1 MLTKSKSL
9 SHPSAAKFARARRFM
24 SLRDDPVPAALRQ
37 ASSRRLSLPK
47 VWSSDSRFAR
57 KPRGFLAKRSRT
69 IAAVIVALLVLF
81 PPHAAFAASRLKD
94 VVSFEGVRDNMLV
107 GYGLVVGLNGTGDS
121 LTNAPFTARSL
132 IGMLERL
139 GINSSGDFS
148 TIKTKNIAAVMVTAT
163 LPPFSAQGSRVDV
176 VVSTMGDA
184 KSLQGGTLLV
194 TPLQGADGEIYAVAQ
209 GSVASGFSASGASGS
224 SITKGVPTSGRIAA
238 GAIVEREVRFR
249 LSDLGSIRLSLRN
262 PDFTTAKRVADAI
275 NRKMK
280 LRIASATDSAT
291 VRLDVPEIR
300 RSDIVG
306 FMTEIEQLQVVPDEI
321 ARVVIDE
328 QSGIIV
334 MGESVH
340 INTVAIAQGNL
351 TIKISETPQISQPTP
366 LSQGGTTLVVPRT
379 DVTVD
384 EGEGKKLAML
394 KSSVSLQDLVQSLN
408 ALGIGPR
415 DMIQIL
421 QSIKA
426 AGALQAELEVM

>member
-1 MLTKSKSL
+1 MFKKLKSL
-9 SHPSAAKFARARRFM
+9 SHNTVAKNARMRCLPFAIGLM
-24 SLRDDPVPAALRQ
+24 
-37 ASSRRLSLPK
+37 
-47 VWSSDSRFAR
+47 
-57 KPRGFLAKRSRT
+57 
-69 IAAVIVALLVLF
+69 ALLVLCPF
-81 PPHAAFAASRLKD
+81 HEASAASRLKD

-139 GINSSGDFS
+139 GINSSADFS

-194 TPLQGADGEIYAVAQ
+194 TPLQGADGEVYAVAQ
-209 GSVASGFSASGASGS
+209 GSVASGFSASGTSGT

-249 LSDLGSIRLSLRN
+249 LSDLTSIRLSLRN

-275 NRKMK
+275 NRYTKTPV
-280 LRIASATDSAT
+280 ASATDSAT
-291 VRLDVPEIR
+291 VKLTVPEVKR
-300 RSDIVG
+300 ADIVG
-306 FMTEIEQLQVVPDEI
+306 FMTEIEQLKVVPDEV

-351 TIKISETPQISQPTP
+351 TIKISETPQVSQPNP
-366 LSQGGTTLVVPRT
+366 LSQGGTTQVVPRT
-379 DVTVD
+379 EVNVD

-394 KSSVSLQDLVQSLN
+394 RTGVSLQDLVQSLN